1 MKENLTDTMLPRELA
16 EAASKKIEDIIKN
29 VDNVI
34 LGKHEVVSLVVM
46 ALIAEGHVLLE
57 DVPGVGKTS
66 LVYAIAKST
75 DCAFKRIQFTRI

>member
-57 DVPGVGKTS
+57 AVPGVGKTS